1 MVLLRFCSA
10 IYTKIR
16 IRQQKQEASH
26 FEGSSPLHYL
36 TYNDNEGGGRCHV
49 LELDHGH
56 EQRHVVVLGPNEK

>member
-1 MVLLRFCSA
+1 M
-10 IYTKIR
+10 
-16 IRQQKQEASH
+16 RQQKQEASH